1 MRVYLPFSNHLNPGS
16 LLESK
21 LVRIGICRKPF
32 MIEETHLE
40 EFPGCTRG
48 NSSGFIFSFNYSF
61 TLPMTY
67 SINIFQ
73 YGNINNL
80 ISSINKIYSSA
91 FISLTCYN

>member
-1 MRVYLPFSNHLNPGS
+1 
-16 LLESK
+16 
-21 LVRIGICRKPF
+21 
-32 MIEETHLE
+32 MIKETHLK

-67 SINIFQ
+67 SINVFQ

-91 FISLTCYN
+91 FISLTYVIINYLILFPSNVLLFFVIV